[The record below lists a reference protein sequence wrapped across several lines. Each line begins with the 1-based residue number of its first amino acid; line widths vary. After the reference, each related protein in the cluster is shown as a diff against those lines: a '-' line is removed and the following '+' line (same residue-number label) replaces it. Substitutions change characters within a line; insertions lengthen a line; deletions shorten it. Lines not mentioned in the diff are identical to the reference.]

1 MRILHYSLG
10 FPPYRTGGLTKYC
23 TDLMLEQK
31 DQGHEVALIWPGRI
45 NLLKKKTEICSGKK
59 WNDIGNYE
67 LVNPLPVPLDEG
79 IIDIDAFTK
88 KVDESIYLRFLKYY
102 NPDVIHIHTLMGLH
116 EEFIWAANKLGITTV
131 FTSHD
136 YFGICPKVTLFYHG
150 SACDHDGDCKECVQC
165 NKTALSINKITILQS
180 SIYRRLKDTSV
191 IKILRKRHR
200 QEFFDDSIVLK
211 EEANE
216 EAKARDYIKLRQY
229 YVSMLEMVDII
240 HFNSSIS
247 EAVYKKY
254 INPKN
259 SAMIPITHRDV
270 KDHRQLKNFEYGKLR
285 ITYLGPAKPFK
296 GFQFLLGVLD
306 RMWDKDIREF
316 ELHIYSETREDRPY
330 ISIKQN
336 GYPYDQLQ
344 EIFYNTDVL
353 VVPSQWYETFGFT
366 VLEAL
371 SYGVPVISSDIVGA
385 ADIDGVVR
393 FKHDDSK
400 ELETK
405 IRELLKSKER
415 RIELNSKYL
424 GMDFSQFLMKN
435 HIRQIEML
443 YNIQSSREK
452 KE

>member
-23 TDLMLEQK
+23 IDLMLEQK
-31 DQGHEVALIWPGRI
+31 DQGHEVSLIWPGRI
-45 NLLKKKTEICSGKK
+45 ELLNKKTEIRSGKK

-67 LVNPLPVPLDEG
+67 LINPLPVPLDEG
-79 IIDIDAFTK
+79 IIDIDAFIK
-88 KVDESIYLRFLKYY
+88 KGDELIYLRFLKYY
-102 NPDVIHIHTLMGLH
+102 KPDVIHIHSLMGLH
-116 EEFIWAANKLGITTV
+116 KEFICAANKLGITTV

-136 YFGICPKVTLFYHG
+136 YFGICPKVTLFHHG
-150 SACDHDGDCKECVQC
+150 SVCDHDGDCSECVQC
-165 NKTALSINKITILQS
+165 NKMALSINEITILQS
-180 SIYRRLKDTSV
+180 SIYRKMKDTSM
-191 IKILRKRHR
+191 IKNLRKRHR
-200 QEFFDDSIVLK
+200 QKFFDDSVVLK
-211 EEANE
+211 EEVNE
-216 EAKARDYIKLRQY
+216 EAKAQDYKKLRQY
-229 YVSMLEMVDII
+229 YISILEMIDII
-240 HFNSSIS
+240 HFNSNIS
-247 EAVYKKY
+247 EAVYNKY
-254 INPKN
+254 ITPKN

-270 KDHRQLKNFEYGKLR
+270 KDHRHLKNFEHAKLR

-306 RMWDKDIREF
+306 RMWDKGIREF
-316 ELHIYSETREDRPY
+316 ELHIYSKTQEDRPY
-330 ISIKQN
+330 ISIKQS

-344 EIFYNTDVL
+344 EIFDNTDVL

-371 SYGVPVISSDIVGA
+371 SYSVPVISSDIVGA
-385 ADIDGVVR
+385 AAIDGVVR

-400 ELETK
+400 ELESK
-405 IRELLKSKER
+405 IMGLLKSKER

-443 YNIQSSREK
+443 YEMRSGRGIE
-452 KE
+452 E